1 MAGSDSLFGPP
12 DCSFCGQ
19 AVYLDGVL
27 EHPCCTFARAAGAN
41 RCSGCESFR
50 RRCWGCGT
58 TVPAGARVCHDPE
71 CAETVAAL
79 ALPDTE
85 DHVPAAV

>member
-41 RCSGCESFR
+41 RCSGC
-50 RRCWGCGT
+50 GT